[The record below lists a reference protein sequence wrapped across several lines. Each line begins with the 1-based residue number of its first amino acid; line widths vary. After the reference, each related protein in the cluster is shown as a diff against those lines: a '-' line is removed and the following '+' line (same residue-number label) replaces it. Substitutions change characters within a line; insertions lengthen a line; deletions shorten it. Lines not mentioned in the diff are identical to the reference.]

1 VSFTFSVATASP
13 PPLASIVGRL
23 GGGLRFEEDLTA
35 GGATPWPRMCVHLYT
50 PGVSTRSVEVCYAR
64 GAVKVRLLACSAPE
78 DYHLGL
84 RLVRVVAELAG
95 APIHPQDGGE
105 IAATDL
111 HDRYGAEWVAG
122 QVSAGAGVLAALA
135 AEHGQVTMRGPVR
148 DFHVGKRLL
157 DELRD
162 GSAPRFAERVLA
174 AFRRTQY
181 VDPEHYYE
189 AHPIEVAAADG
200 TRTLEVAMWAP
211 SSIGYLFSPV
221 DYVFLMAKEQDGGD
235 VLVVTYDAVP
245 EIAGDRCAFLDE
257 RQLLV
262 EPVGEREWSELSE
275 RAEKYRVELPR

>member
-1 VSFTFSVATASP
+1 VSFTFFVATASS

-23 GGGLRFEEDLTA
+23 GGGLRFEEDLPA
-35 GGATPWPRMCVHLYT
+35 GGAPWPPMCVHLFT
-50 PGVSTRSVEVCYAR
+50 PGISARSVEVCYAR
-64 GAVKVRLLACSAPE
+64 GVVKVRLLACSAPE

-95 APIHPQDGGE
+95 APIRPQDGDE
-105 IAATDL
+105 LAANEL
-111 HDRYGAEWVAG
+111 PDRYGAKWVAD
-122 QVSAGAGVLAALA
+122 QVSAGVGVLAALA
-135 AEHGQVTMRGPVR
+135 VEHGQVTLRGPVR

-162 GSAPRFAERVLA
+162 GSAPRFVERLLA

-181 VDPEHYYE
+181 VDPERYYE

-221 DYVFLMAKEQDGGD
+221 DYVFLMAREQDGGD
-235 VLVVTYDAVP
+235 MLAVTYDAVP

-262 EPVGEREWSELSE
+262 EPVGEQEWSDLSE

>member
-23 GGGLRFEEDLTA
+23 GGGLRCEEDLPA
-35 GGATPWPRMCVHLYT
+35 GGAVPWPPMCVHLYT
-50 PGVSTRSVEVCYAR
+50 PGASTRSVEVCYAR

-84 RLVRVVAELAG
+84 GLVRVAAELAG
-95 APIHPQDGGE
+95 APIRPHDGDE
-105 IAATDL
+105 IAAIEL
-111 HDRYGAEWVAG
+111 RDRYGAEWVAD
-122 QVSAGAGVLAALA
+122 QVSAGAGVLTALA
-135 AEHGQVTMRGPVR
+135 LEHGEVTMRGPVR
-148 DFHVGKRLL
+148 DFYVGKRLL

-162 GSAPRFAERVLA
+162 GSASRFTERLLA

-181 VDPEHYYE
+181 VDPERYYQ

-200 TRTLEVAMWAP
+200 TRTLRVAMWAP

-221 DYVFLMAKEQDGGD
+221 DYVFLMAPEQDGGD
-235 VLVVTYDAVP
+235 MLAVRYDAVP

-262 EPVGEREWSELSE
+262 EPVGEREWPDLSE